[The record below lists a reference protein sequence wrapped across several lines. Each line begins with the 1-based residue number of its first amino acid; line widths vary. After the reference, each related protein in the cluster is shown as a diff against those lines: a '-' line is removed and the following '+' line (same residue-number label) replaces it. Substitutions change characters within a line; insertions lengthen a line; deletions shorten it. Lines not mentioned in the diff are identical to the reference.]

1 MSDIGAVKTEILS
14 LLKADET
21 LQGLLGKDPRGNY
34 PVYHS
39 LVQHE
44 IHKPSITVEDIV
56 GQAETSGLN
65 DAFDGVKRYQWR
77 HSVIQVDCWSSKHAE
92 ERDRLAVAVRKC
104 LLRNLVDQALYIQE
118 PSITVLDETDVKPP
132 LWRASLRFKVM
143 YVLEA

>member
-1 MSDIGAVKTEILS
+1 MSDVGAVKTEILN

-21 LQGLLGKDPRGNY
+21 LQGLMGKDSRGNY

-44 IHKPSITVEDIV
+44 LHKPCITVEDIV

-65 DAFDGVKRYQWR
+65 DGFDGVKRYQWR
-77 HSVIQVDCWSSKHAE
+77 HSVIQVDCWSSRHAE
-92 ERDRLAVAVRKC
+92 ERDRLVIAVRKC
-104 LLRNLVDQALYIQE
+104 LLRNLVGQALYVQE
-118 PSITVLDETDVKPP
+118 PSITVLDETGVKPP

-143 YVLEA
+143 HVLEA